1 MSELLS
7 LPLLSVGLTL
17 LAYWI
22 GHTLQK
28 KLKLSILSP
37 IVVGAVLVLL
47 TMKLTGLPMAQY
59 QQSMKVIDWLLTPA
73 TVCLAVP
80 MYEHFRTLRKNFPVV
95 VVSVISGCSVCSGL
109 ACWRPRTMLISS
121 AMIFGFALVF
131 GFDGALTVSLLPKS
145 VTTAIGVS
153 LSELNGGIPSVTTAA
168 IALTGNLAAIIG
180 PGLCKLFRLTDPVA
194 QGVAFGTSGHVV
206 GTSKAAE
213 LGDLQAAAGSLSL
226 VTAGVCTAIVFPW
239 LAQLVL

>member
-7 LPLLSVGLTL
+7 IPLLPVGLTV

-22 GHTLQK
+22 GHSLQK
-28 KLKLSILSP
+28 ELKLSILSP
-37 IVVGAVLVLL
+37 IVVGAGLVLL
-47 TMKLTGLPMAQY
+47 TLWATGLPMEKY
-59 QQSMKVIDWLLTPA
+59 QQGMKYIDWLLTPA

-80 MYEHFRTLRKNFPVV
+80 MYEHFQTLRKNFPVV
-95 VVSVISGCSVCSGL
+95 LVSVFSGCAVCI
-109 ACWRPRTMLISS
+109 M
-121 AMIFGFALVF
+121 MIFGFGLLF

-153 LSELNGGIPSVTTAA
+153 LSQLNGGIPPVTTAA

-180 PGLCKLFRLTDPVA
+180 PALCKLFRLTDPVA

-206 GTSKAAE
+206 GTSKASE

-226 VTAGVCTAIVFPW
+226 VTAGVLTAIIFPW
-239 LAQLVL
+239 LARLVL

>member
-17 LAYWI
+17 FAYWI

-37 IVVGAVLVLL
+37 IVVGALLVLL
-47 TMKLTGLPMAQY
+47 TLKLTGLPMKQY

-95 VVSVISGCSVCSGL
+95 LVSVISGCGVC
-109 ACWRPRTMLISS
+109 I

-153 LSELNGGIPSVTTAA
+153 LSELNGGIAPVTTAA

-180 PGLCKLFRLTDPVA
+180 PALCKLFRLTDPVA
-194 QGVAFGTSGHVV
+194 QGIAFGTSGHVV

-213 LGDLQAAAGSLSL
+213 LGALQAAAGSLSL
-226 VTAGVCTAIVFPW
+226 VTAGILTATVFPW